1 MKKVAKYKTIRKTS
15 IKNSRFKN
23 QIDSIKS
30 CLSND
35 GNRKLKKTF
44 QLLKKVAAKTL
55 NIEVT
60 LK

>member
-1 MKKVAKYKTIRKTS
+1 MTATE
-15 IKNSRFKN
+15 NF
-23 QIDSIKS
+23 
-30 CLSND
+30 
-35 GNRKLKKTF
+35 KKTF

>member
-1 MKKVAKYKTIRKTS
+1 MKKVAKYKTLCKTS

-23 QIDSIKS
+23 QIYSIKN

-35 GNRKLKKTF
+35 GNRKLLKNF